1 MIMAIM
7 VIMNTKTITNN
18 MLMHIT
24 MITRYVTN
32 SIAVFN
38 RMYKLSFFALKLKL
52 FDLKVPS

>member
-1 MIMAIM
+1 MIMDIM

-38 RMYKLSFFALKLKL
+38 RMYKLSFFGLKLKL